1 MNVKTILLTSATA
14 LSLLLSACDNQIG
27 KKPAPK
33 TAPQVKAPA
42 AKPAQPQAAKLAQ
55 PQQPKPAP
63 QQHPQQAQKPAQKP
77 SVMDDVNSVIN
88 YGTGATAIQAK
99 KRMTDKLNKAQG
111 QHNRQLDEA
120 LK

>member
-1 MNVKTILLTSATA
+1 MNVKTILLSCAAA
-14 LSLLLSACDNQIG
+14 LSLFLSACDNQIG

-33 TAPQVKAPA
+33 PAPQVKTPA
-42 AKPAQPQAAKLAQ
+42 TKKPAQPQAAKTAQ
-55 PQQPKPAP
+55 PQPPKPAP
-63 QQHPQQAQKPAQKP
+63 QQPQQAQKP
-77 SVMDDVNSVIN
+77 SMMDDVNSVIN

>member
-1 MNVKTILLTSATA
+1 MNVKTLFLTCVAA
-14 LSLLLSACDNQIG
+14 LSLLLFACDNQIG

-33 TAPQVKAPA
+33 PASQTKTNTVKKPAAQPQA
-42 AKPAQPQAAKLAQ
+42 AKPAQPQ
-55 PQQPKPAP
+55 PPKPA
-63 QQHPQQAQKPAQKP
+63 QQAQKPAQKP
-77 SVMDDVNSVIN
+77 SMMDDVNSVIN

-111 QHNRQLDEA
+111 QHNKQLDDA

>member
-1 MNVKTILLTSATA
+1 MNVNSLLLTCAVA

-33 TAPQVKAPA
+33 PAPQAKTNTVK
-42 AKPAQPQAAKLAQ
+42 KPAQPQAARPTQ
-55 PQQPKPAP
+55 PQPPKPAP
-63 QQHPQQAQKPAQKP
+63 QQTQKP
-77 SVMDDVNSVIN
+77 SMMDDVNSVIN

-99 KRMTDKLNKAQG
+99 KKMTDKLNKAQG
-111 QHNRQLDEA
+111 QHNKQLNDA

>member
-1 MNVKTILLTSATA
+1 MNVKTLFLTGAVA
-14 LSLLLSACDNQIG
+14 FSLLLSACDNQIG

-33 TAPQVKAPA
+33 PAPQVKAPAAKKSAPQQA
-42 AKPAQPQAAKLAQ
+42 AKPAQPQAAK
-55 PQQPKPAP
+55 PA
-63 QQHPQQAQKPAQKP
+63 PQQAQKPAQKP
-77 SVMDDVNSVIN
+77 TMMDDVNSVIN

-111 QHNRQLDEA
+111 QHNRQVEDA

>member
-1 MNVKTILLTSATA
+1 MNVKTLFLTCAAA
-14 LSLLLSACDNQIG
+14 LSLLLFSCDNQIG

-33 TAPQVKAPA
+33 PASQTKTNTVKKPAAQPQA
-42 AKPAQPQAAKLAQ
+42 AKPAQPQ
-55 PQQPKPAP
+55 PPKPA
-63 QQHPQQAQKPAQKP
+63 QQQVQKPAQKP
-77 SVMDDVNSVIN
+77 SMMDDVNSVIN

-111 QHNRQLDEA
+111 QHNKQLDDA

>member
-1 MNVKTILLTSATA
+1 MNVKTLFLTCAAA
-14 LSLLLSACDNQIG
+14 LSLFLSACDNQIG

-33 TAPQVKAPA
+33 PAPQVKAPA
-42 AKPAQPQAAKLAQ
+42 TKKPAQPQAAKPAQ
-55 PQQPKPAP
+55 PQPPKPAP
-63 QQHPQQAQKPAQKP
+63 QQAQKP
-77 SVMDDVNSVIN
+77 SMMDDVNSVIN

>member
-1 MNVKTILLTSATA
+1 MNVKTLLLTCAAT

-33 TAPQVKAPA
+33 PAPQVKAPA
-42 AKPAQPQAAKLAQ
+42 TKKPAQPQAAKPAQ
-55 PQQPKPAP
+55 PQPPKPAP
-63 QQHPQQAQKPAQKP
+63 QQAQKP
-77 SVMDDVNSVIN
+77 SMMDDVNSVIN